1 MNTPKHIAIQRA
13 LGFDTPHYAHL
24 PIIFNMSGSK
34 MSKRDK
40 EKAIKKGEVPPE
52 IDVHDFRASGYLPEA
67 LLNFISLL
75 GWSTGDDTEQIT
87 LEETAKRFSVE
98 GIGKGNAKFD
108 RTKLLSFN
116 TDWAAR
122 VSEDRLLECFVDY
135 LQVNDSPLANLPEA
149 TLRRML
155 ELCKG
160 FRTFPDVIAKIGFA
174 FVDDSAITY
183 DEKAVRKV
191 LEKNDGAGYG
201 VLRNVVGCLESL
213 EPWTASAI
221 EAELTT
227 FCEAND
233 LKLGG
238 VAQPLRVAL
247 SGGTVSPA
255 IYDTLE
261 LVGRDRTINRIKQT
275 MMQGSEQA

>member
-1 MNTPKHIAIQRA
+1 MSRPRLVTIQEIVATPMSKLRFRDFANLKVGGRDRFTPLRLAELRLLVTDRHILDAA
-13 LGFDTPHYAHL
+13 LDHDETAVASCLRWMLRGL
-24 PIIFNMSGSK
+24 PI
-34 MSKRDK
+34 
-40 EKAIKKGEVPPE
+40 
-52 IDVHDFRASGYLPEA
+52 
-67 LLNFISLL
+67 
-75 GWSTGDDTEQIT
+75 
-87 LEETAKRFSVE
+87 
-98 GIGKGNAKFD
+98 
-108 RTKLLSFN
+108 
-116 TDWAAR
+116 
-122 VSEDRLLECFVDY
+122 
-135 LQVNDSPLANLPEA
+135 
-149 TLRRML
+149 
-155 ELCKG
+155 
-160 FRTFPDVIAKIGFA
+160 
-174 FVDDSAITY
+174 
-183 DEKAVRKV
+183 EKAVRKV